1 MSLSKIYKL
10 DRNVLRKSEIYT
22 TKPGISGADDD
33 RFFALDSL
41 WQSSDTEYVETMNRL
56 KEEQEK
62 VERQT
67 RKMLAEAESRVG
79 QIEKEAYDKGFS
91 AGKEEALAE
100 ERKRLQEN
108 LLQFSRMAQEFEN
121 DRKRL
126 HSAYEAD
133 IVSLVKLMVD
143 RVLYH
148 EVTVNPLV
156 IEACLKTA
164 LSYVVQNSKVKINLN
179 KGDLARIQQAA
190 LEKPELLEGVSQVD
204 LSEDPVISQGGCYLE
219 TGFGEI
225 DATLET
231 RRDKIYKALD
241 AIFMK
246 SLAGKP
252 STETVSSVPEPAAAQ
267 GAKIFPEHES
277 E

>member
-10 DRNVLRKSEIYT
+10 DRNVLRKSEILT
-22 TKPGISGADDD
+22 TKPNVSRVDDD
-33 RFFALDSL
+33 RFFSLDSL
-41 WQSSDTEYVETMNRL
+41 WQSSDTEHVDTVNRL
-56 KEEQEK
+56 KKEQEK
-62 VERQT
+62 AER
-67 RKMLAEAESRVG
+67 RSREMIAEAQSQVA
-79 QIEKEAYDKGFS
+79 QIEKKAYDKGVS
-91 AGKEEALAE
+91 AGKEAALAE
-100 ERKRLQEN
+100 ERKKHQQI
-108 LLQFSRMAQEFEN
+108 LLQFSQLAAGFEE

-126 HSAYEAD
+126 HANYEAD

-156 IEACLKTA
+156 IETCLKTA

-179 KGDLARIQQAA
+179 KDDLARIQQAA
-190 LEKPELLEGVSQVD
+190 LEKPELLEGVSQVE
-204 LSEDPVISQGGCYLE
+204 LSEDPAISQGGCYLE

-241 AIFMK
+241 VIFMK
-246 SLAGKP
+246 ALAGKSSP
-252 STETVSSVPEPAAAQ
+252 KITASVSEKTTAQEPE
-267 GAKIFPEHES
+267 IYSEHES